1 MGKNIAVVAT
11 TLGQLPDGSWVK
23 AGDEFEIDA
32 DIASHRWMKRADGKP
47 WPTEKPAAVSGR
59 FPEGALITA
68 VDALKAL
75 LAAANE
81 RASEAEKALADATK
95 PADPKPPAKA

>member
-47 WPTEKPAAVSGR
+47 WPTEKPAAVSD
-59 FPEGALITA
+59 ASA

-81 RASEAEKALADATK
+81 RADAAEKRAAEVTA
-95 PADPKPPAKA
+95 PADTKPPAKA

>member
-47 WPTEKPAAVSGR
+47 WPTEKPAAVSD
-59 FPEGALITA
+59 ASA

-95 PADPKPPAKA
+95 PAGPKPPATA